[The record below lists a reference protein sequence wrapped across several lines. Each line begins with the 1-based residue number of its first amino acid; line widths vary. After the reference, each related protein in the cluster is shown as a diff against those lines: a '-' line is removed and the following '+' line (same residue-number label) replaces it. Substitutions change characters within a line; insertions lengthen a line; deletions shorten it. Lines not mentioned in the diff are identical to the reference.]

1 MFWTHFGIEENAFSN
16 TPDPKYFFLSQRH
29 QEALAHLM
37 YGVRGGSGFVMLTGE
52 VGTGKT
58 TVSRCLVEQLP
69 ASVDMAL
76 CVNPRISE
84 VEMLATICDELGV
97 SHTGG
102 MESVKQLMDV
112 LNSYLLDAHARR
124 RRTVLVIDEA
134 QNLSP
139 QALEQVRLLTNLET
153 HDTKL
158 LQIILIAQ
166 PELKE
171 ILEQSGMRQFNQR
184 ITARYHLDPMTK
196 EETRA
201 YILHRLSVGGI
212 RNDVFKSDAMT
223 EIFHLSGGVPRLIN
237 SICERCLLGAYAKGK
252 HHVDRKLAQI
262 AGEEVLGANAP
273 LITKSRSRARRSLIA
288 GIGLMAASA
297 LAVFA
302 VLDPFGLTKKISVK
316 FSEAATVQAEPL
328 TVAQAPKVTPSLP
341 PAKSIVK
348 AKLRGLTLENLFGHP
363 DINGDSATAMAK
375 LISLWNKNPD
385 SLKGLNPCADA
396 RAVGLRCLE
405 RRGTWAMLAGIN
417 LPSLI
422 SLADPNEKKVYAV
435 ITGLSGPTVTLDIN
449 GRRIVADTAKVTPF
463 WSGDYLTLWKR
474 PPGFWRD
481 LEPGMQGEDV
491 LFLRQSLAKIWGGSA
506 DVENAQTY
514 DAKLKEQ
521 VTAFQKSRQI
531 KPTGIVRDMTL
542 LLLNRATENPSHPS
556 LSEKP

>member
-1 MFWTHFGIEENAFSN
+1 
-16 TPDPKYFFLSQRH
+16 
-29 QEALAHLM
+29 M